1 MMELMKKLLRENHL
15 CVLATCANDVPH
27 CSLMTYATNAAADRV
42 YLMTRRDSRKY
53 ANVIINPQVSLLV
66 DTRGAGN
73 TAHAEDIKAL
83 TVAGEVTLVVD
94 KAERQTVLEM
104 LVTNHPQLRDL
115 AEHPDTELVAVKV
128 KSFLLLDGVQ
138 NASYE
143 ALS

>member
-15 CVLATCANDVPH
+15 CVLATCANNVPH

-42 YLMTRRDSRKY
+42 YLITRRDSRKY
-53 ANVIINPQVSLLV
+53 ANLTGNPQVSLLV
-66 DTRGAGN
+66 DTRGSGN
-73 TAHAEDIKAL
+73 AARAEDLKAL
-83 TVAGEVTLVVD
+83 TVAGEVTPVAD
-94 KAERQTVLEM
+94 QAERQAVLDM
-104 LVTNHPQLRDL
+104 LVEQYPHLRELAQHPAAEPL
-115 AEHPDTELVAVKV
+115 AVTV